1 MSKKNIKNQD
11 QQEEEPFLD
20 NIFLECSRE
29 SAMEKSED
37 SNAIWRNQC
46 GSGVVVNPGDS
57 IEVNSAYINA
67 NGAGDGITSI
77 SFDGK
82 YLGKKTYTG
91 LFNPETFELDGTQTF
106 DTYDNQ
112 ATIRTQ
118 FFKNNNA
125 CNCLSLPCPRINSN
139 VFNELDTGATYDPRT
154 TPIAPIQKIEL
165 FDESGFQGYTQ
176 NNSFQVSYFRN
187 EKIADN
193 SRFTIF
199 KKVNTTYSNSN
210 RTDLYH
216 YFRYTKFIT
225 LKVDKGFNNVSNVA
239 ESITEQLNKRELQQF
254 KTTPIRKTIGNHTY
268 NDFDLDTPTTS
279 TANPNFINKP
289 TSYYSNSPCFEA
301 IPAPTRYNFSNL
313 QWLKFYDNDYDET
326 NGLNNGYF
334 KIFDYVGY
342 KYPDFVEIGKEW
354 TNPGDSQFVSNSLTF
369 DEDITP
375 SPRFSDISA
384 RWTRFTFNHEQGKE
398 GLFKLFDTERRTPN
412 LIANT
417 GLNPI
422 NQCFLH
428 IAAQDNGQLGSD
440 LDGANLSYIMGVN
453 INNYYWGKETAGT
466 RDAPWKGFLV
476 IVDTNTIELQID
488 LFLSGQVIY
497 DVITAGNRKCGYDR
511 HFSAYGNTAVAL
523 YNGLN
528 YKQDPNDTLASL
540 TTPDKNA
547 ISEGSGATAVD
558 WWTDIAIDY
567 CYIGADQ
574 ALFNFNEKE
583 NKFEFSNLHCAEK
596 STNNPYALNTNTT
609 DPYKAVAD
617 LNPDAGTNV
626 YYINPGFNTNIWQP
640 QMIAANFDNG
650 IPYNYLKR
658 LCIFDA
664 HSSVGILDFGIDDT
678 NNKNNLFYRLGF
690 AEEQIK
696 PNLEGDFKDQV
707 INNFNDLSYPLT
719 TNSQREVE
727 DIMEYYGSVKG
738 ASFFTPLGFPL
749 TNALASQVSNAQNQI
764 IISPQISS
772 VITAQNIASKTNHS
786 FYSIRS
792 DIIGQSNYIGSN
804 NNDSGQVLNCVSI
817 VSKENRI
824 DDFLFLS
831 PLSNMIFTFKKRYT
845 IQGIQTGI
853 FNNDGSPAV
862 IDDKSTVIYKIVK
875 RT

>member
-1 MSKKNIKNQD
+1 MTKKNIKNQD
-11 QQEEEPFLD
+11 QEEPFLD
-20 NIFLECSRE
+20 SIFLECSRE
-29 SAMEKSED
+29 QAMEKSAD
-37 SNAIWRNQC
+37 NHAIWRNQC
-46 GSGVVVNPGDS
+46 GSGVVVNPGDT

-77 SFDGK
+77 SFDGR
-82 YLGKKTYTG
+82 YIGKKTYSG
-91 LFNPETFELDGTQTF
+91 IFNPETFNLDATQTF

-112 ATIRTQ
+112 ATIRIQ

-125 CNCLSLPCPRINSN
+125 CNCIHLPCPRINSN
-139 VFNELDTGATYDPRT
+139 VFNELDTGVTYDPRT
-154 TPIAPIQKIEL
+154 NPISPIQKIEL
-165 FDESGFQGYTQ
+165 FDESGFAGYTQ
-176 NNSFQVSYFRN
+176 NNGFQVSYFRN
-187 EKIADN
+187 ERIADN

-199 KKVNTTYSNSN
+199 KKVLDIPNANTN
-210 RTDLYH
+210 RTDLYQ
-216 YFRYTKFIT
+216 YYRYTKFIT

-254 KTTPIRKTIGNHTY
+254 KTTPIRKTIGNVTD
-268 NDFDLDTPTTS
+268 NNFDLDTLSTS

-313 QWLKFYDNDYDET
+313 QWLKFYDNQYDEVD
-326 NGLNNGYF
+326 NLNNGYF
-334 KIFDYVGY
+334 RIFDYVGY
-342 KYPDFVEIGKEW
+342 KNPDFVEAGIEM
-354 TNPGDSQFVSNSLTF
+354 SNNSAPFIF

-375 SPRFSDISA
+375 NPRFTDILS
-384 RWTRFTFNHEQGKE
+384 RWTRFTFDWNKKE
-398 GLFKLFDTERRTPN
+398 FIYKLFEAQRKTPN
-412 LIANT
+412 LINNT
-417 GLNPI
+417 GLNSV
-422 NQCFLH
+422 NQRFLH
-428 IAAQDNGQLGSD
+428 IAAQDNSKLGSD
-440 LDGANLSYIMGVN
+440 LDGANLSYIMGVD
-453 INNYYWGKETAGT
+453 INLAYYGKETIGT
-466 RDAPWKGFLV
+466 REAPWKGFLV
-476 IVDTNTIELQID
+476 RID
-488 LFLSGQVIY
+488 DHTVEMSITLFLSGQVIY
-497 DVITAGNRKCGYDR
+497 DVITAGNRWCGYDR

-528 YKQDPNDTLASL
+528 YKQDPNDTLTNL
-540 TTPDKNA
+540 TTIDKNA
-547 ISEGSGATAVD
+547 ITENSVD

-583 NKFEFSNLHCAEK
+583 NKFEFSNLHCSEK
-596 STNNPYALNTNTT
+596 STNNPYALNTNNTA
-609 DPYKAVAD
+609 DYKAVAD

-640 QMIAANFDNG
+640 QMVAANFDNG
-650 IPYNYLKR
+650 IPNNYLKR

-664 HSSVGILDFGIDDT
+664 HSSIGILDFGVDDT

-719 TNSQREVE
+719 TNAQREVE
-727 DIMEYYGSVKG
+727 DVMEYYGSVKG

-749 TNALASQVSNAQNQI
+749 TNASASGVSNAQNQI
-764 IISPQISS
+764 IINPQISS

-804 NNDSGQVLNCVSI
+804 NNDSGQILNCVSI